1 MKPKKKSVLSL
12 LDDSGKLLSAKQI
25 RGALGLSKAHTPK
38 IRALLS
44 KMVKQGKLIQ
54 KGTVYGSKR
63 LLKTQYQQPSFQM
76 DGRNRKHSR
85 TSFKPSKGHVK
96 RLRGYFNQNPK
107 GFGFVSIGGG
117 EADLFIGES
126 DIGSA
131 LEGDRVEVEM
141 LAARGYRGRRKG
153 RVVSVLE
160 RATKGFLAR
169 LEQKGKKL
177 YAIPLNPRI
186 RLPLVLI
193 SHEEPSED
201 AEQGNLVEV
210 ELSESDQKSGPLIGK
225 ILRVLKE
232 TGGLDLGFEIILRDN
247 GIRTEF
253 PENAIWEANS
263 FPKRILP
270 QQHPRRVDQRHLPYV
285 TIDGKTARDFDDA
298 VCVQKIERGGYRLY
312 VAIADVAH
320 YVTPGSAIDEE
331 ARKRG
336 TSVYFP
342 THAIPMLPEALSNGL
357 CSLRPNVNRL
367 ALTCE
372 MQLNHEG
379 ECIDYRIY
387 ESLIRSQARL
397 DYDGV
402 ANFLNGKKNTIPQ
415 TERHESLKLMQDLM
429 NVLVAKRNRRGAI
442 QFEFSESSVEFD
454 HQNRMTGMSRK
465 FQSISMKLIEQ
476 FMLEAN
482 ETVARHCV
490 KRKLPSLYR
499 VHQPPSDLKLM
510 QLKKTLTHYGVSSN
524 TVNLSDSFGFSK
536 VLNQLRE
543 LPQFEALQVVLLRSM
558 ALAVYQ
564 TRNQGHFGLAAE
576 FYTHFTSPIRRYP
589 DLLVHRALKSE
600 FSKSQNKNAS
610 KKRSSK
616 QKMLEEVDREI
627 ALKCSQQERKAEKAE
642 LQSVDLMKCVF
653 LEQHTGTE
661 YQTVIRSLDSRS
673 MRVELEAHAL
683 EWNIPIEI
691 LDDDRY
697 FFDPER
703 LFLSG
708 KRQGRLIRMG
718 QRLKLKLLRV
728 DVIQRKL
735 DFGFEGWLN

>member
-1 MKPKKKSVLSL
+1 
-12 LDDSGKLLSAKQI
+12 
-25 RGALGLSKAHTPK
+25 
-38 IRALLS
+38 
-44 KMVKQGKLIQ
+44 
-54 KGTVYGSKR
+54 
-63 LLKTQYQQPSFQM
+63 
-76 DGRNRKHSR
+76 
-85 TSFKPSKGHVK
+85 
-96 RLRGYFNQNPK
+96 
-107 GFGFVSIGGG
+107 
-117 EADLFIGES
+117 
-126 DIGSA
+126 
-131 LEGDRVEVEM
+131 
-141 LAARGYRGRRKG
+141 
-153 RVVSVLE
+153 
-160 RATKGFLAR
+160 
-169 LEQKGKKL
+169 
-177 YAIPLNPRI
+177 
-186 RLPLVLI
+186 
-193 SHEEPSED
+193 
-201 AEQGNLVEV
+201 
-210 ELSESDQKSGPLIGK
+210 
-225 ILRVLKE
+225 
-232 TGGLDLGFEIILRDN
+232 
-247 GIRTEF
+247 
-253 PENAIWEANS
+253 
-263 FPKRILP
+263 
-270 QQHPRRVDQRHLPYV
+270 
-285 TIDGKTARDFDDA
+285 
-298 VCVQKIERGGYRLY
+298 
-312 VAIADVAH
+312 
-320 YVTPGSAIDEE
+320 
-331 ARKRG
+331 
-336 TSVYFP
+336 
-342 THAIPMLPEALSNGL
+342 
-357 CSLRPNVNRL
+357 
-367 ALTCE
+367 
-372 MQLNHEG
+372 
-379 ECIDYRIY
+379 
-387 ESLIRSQARL
+387 
-397 DYDGV
+397 
-402 ANFLNGKKNTIPQ
+402 
-415 TERHESLKLMQDLM
+415 
-429 NVLVAKRNRRGAI
+429 
-442 QFEFSESSVEFD
+442 
-454 HQNRMTGMSRK
+454 
-465 FQSISMKLIEQ
+465 
-476 FMLEAN
+476 
-482 ETVARHCV
+482 
-490 KRKLPSLYR
+490 LPSLYR

-735 DFGFEGWLN
+735 DFGFEDWLN